1 MSPKLATFSL
11 TRPTASVAAY
21 VAEPWQFRV
30 GIAMATG
37 GAMLLMALFVLT
49 IVIAGWVS
57 DLNGS
62 EAGNVSLLGRVN
74 TYEAWLLP
82 VAVGAIALAK
92 FGTAVILYGIVRRL
106 WLRVAAVKESLPA
119 LVGRGGVK

>member
-21 VAEPWQFRV
+21 AAEPWQFRV
-30 GIAMATG
+30 GIAMAG
-37 GAMLLMALFVLT
+37 AGAMLLMAFFVLT

-57 DLNGS
+57 DLNGA

-82 VAVGAIALAK
+82 VAVGAIALVK
-92 FGTAVILYGIVRRL
+92 FGIAVILYGIVRRL

-119 LVGRGGVK
+119 LVGRGGGK